1 MSVHITGG
9 AIAVRSPG
17 PLARPRHG
25 VAERRRGMRGWFTGP
40 FLACTMWLC
49 IAAASAG
56 SLSPNA
62 WRPYIDSTILVTLG
76 MSKGEV
82 LVKAGQP
89 ATTELVSLGTNG
101 FPSITVWTYIR
112 TGYNEEVAN
121 LTFSGNKLVKIELN
135 LLKP

>member
-1 MSVHITGG
+1 MRRWLTV
-9 AIAVRSPG
+9 VL
-17 PLARPRHG
+17 LAG
-25 VAERRRGMRGWFTGP
+25 
-40 FLACTMWLC
+40 TMWLC
-49 IAAASAG
+49 LSAAFAG
-56 SLSPNA
+56 SVSPNS
-62 WRPYIDSTILVTLG
+62 WRPYTDPTVLVTLG

-89 ATTELVSLGTNG
+89 ATTELVSVGTDG
-101 FPSITVWTYIR
+101 HLSITVWTYIR